1 MTATRGRGW
10 RLWSCLMA
18 LLPLLAACYEVH
30 PFFASSSRHS
40 LPVHETASPF
50 DRSEFVQYLDS
61 AAVDDWEGI
70 WLLLGR
76 EAYCYL
82 AIERINDYVYETRYT
97 HRIVL
102 WFDINV
108 ADLYTYPSGMV
119 MGYLE
124 QDLTNQTRRIT
135 LYDVSFWN
143 RWFYWQIPAVTATA
157 HLSGDRTLIMLD
169 DVPRRWKGDGRC
181 GLKRIYPVR
190 SYEET
195 PYQVRYL

>member
-1 MTATRGRGW
+1 M
-10 RLWSCLMA
+10 
-18 LLPLLAACYEVH
+18 
-30 PFFASSSRHS
+30 
-40 LPVHETASPF
+40 
-50 DRSEFVQYLDS
+50 QYLDS

-82 AIERINDYVYETRYT
+82 AIERINDYVYEARYT

-169 DVPRRWKGDGRC
+169 DKYGRNLADVQR
-181 GLKRIYPVR
+181 G
-190 SYEET
+190 
-195 PYQVRYL
+195 QVVQHLLLLLLGGCIGTVVVEKVTLHKIIGTGI